1 VTNQIDELIARGE
14 IGGRTVRILE
24 TGEVDCHAYPVAPL
38 APGHVRVRTVTSAIS
53 PGTEMTYLGA
63 GATNPYLHKRW
74 DADLRLFVAGKPS
87 VDYPI
92 VFGYRAAGKVV
103 ESAAAAVP
111 VGTRIYGKWRHTE
124 LVALPVDAALDQR
137 IPDPLSFDDAVDL
150 AQMAPI
156 GMNAIAYAGDELGG
170 MPTVVF
176 GAGPVGLIVAQLAA
190 ASGASA
196 VHVVDRLAS
205 RLAIAKTC
213 GLDTLLS
220 ADGVDVARELKL
232 RLGAEGIAIVFECTG
247 STRALQEAIR
257 TVRRRGRVVAVGFY
271 QGEAAGLFLGDEFHH
286 NGVEIRSAQIGN
298 IHPAWSLALLRARVI
313 EMAVSGRVALGS
325 LPRVTFPV
333 EKAAEAFASIK
344 NPDAVLQAALAYEET
359 ARSGKTRL

>member
-24 TGEVDCHAYPVAPL
+24 TGDVDCHAYPVAPL
-38 APGHVRVRTVTSAIS
+38 PAGQVRVRTVRSAIS
-53 PGTEMTYLGA
+53 PGTEMTYIGA

-74 DADLRLFVAGKPS
+74 DPDLRVFVAGKPS
-87 VDYPI
+87 VEYPI
-92 VFGYRAAGKVV
+92 VFGYRAAGEVV
-103 ESAAAAVP
+103 ESAISAVP
-111 VGTRIYGKWRHTE
+111 LGTRVYGKWRHSE
-124 LVALPVDAALDQR
+124 LIALPADVAIEQR
-137 IPDPLSFDDAVDL
+137 IPDQLSIDDAVDL

-156 GMNAIAYAGDELGG
+156 GMNAIAYAGDELRGT
-170 MPTVVF
+170 PTVVF

-196 VHVVDRLAS
+196 VHVVDRVAS
-205 RLAIAKTC
+205 RLEIAKSC
-213 GLDTLLS
+213 HLETLLS

-232 RLGAEGIAIVFECTG
+232 RLGADAIAVVFECSG
-247 STRALQEAIR
+247 STRALQEAVR

-298 IHPAWSLALLRARVI
+298 IHPAWSTALLRARVI
-313 EMAVSGRVALGS
+313 EIALAGRLALGS

-333 EKAAEAFASIK
+333 EKAADAFAAMK
-344 NPDAVLQAALAYEET
+344 KPDTVLQAALAY
-359 ARSGKTRL
+359 

>member
-1 VTNQIDELIARGE
+1 VTTEIDELIARGAL
-14 IGGRTVRILE
+14 GGRTVRILE
-24 TGEVDCHAYPVAPL
+24 SGEVDCHEYPVAPL
-38 APGHVRVRTVTSAIS
+38 APEHVRVRTVTSAIS
-53 PGTEMTYLGA
+53 PGTEMTYIGA

-74 DADLRLFVAGKPS
+74 DPDLRVFVPGRPS
-87 VDYPI
+87 VEYPI
-92 VFGYRAAGKVV
+92 VFGYRAAGKVT
-103 ESAAAAVP
+103 ESAVAAVP

-124 LVALPVDAALDQR
+124 LVALPADVAGDQR
-137 IPDPLSFDDAVDL
+137 IPDGLSFDDGVDL

-156 GMNAIAYAGDELGG
+156 GMNAIAYAGEELRGT
-170 MPTVVF
+170 PTVVF
-176 GAGPVGLIVAQLAA
+176 GAGPVGLIVAQLAP

-205 RLAIAKTC
+205 RLQIAKTC
-213 GLDTLLS
+213 RLDTLLS

-232 RLGAEGIAIVFECTG
+232 RLGAEGIAVVFECTG

-271 QGEAAGLFLGDEFHH
+271 QGEAAGLYLGDEFHH

-298 IHPAWSLALLRARVI
+298 IHPAWSMATLRARVI
-313 EMAVSGRVALGS
+313 ELAASGHLILGD

-333 EKAAEAFASIK
+333 EKAAEAFAAVTKPAS
-344 NPDAVLQAALAYEET
+344 VLQAALAY
-359 ARSGKTRL
+359 

>member
-1 VTNQIDELIARGE
+1 MSHIDDLVSRGE

-24 TGEVDCHAYPVAPL
+24 NGEVDCHEYPVGALP
-38 APGHVRVRTVTSAIS
+38 PGHVRVRTVTTAIS
-53 PGTEMTYLGA
+53 PGTEMTYIGA

-74 DADLRLFVAGKPS
+74 DPDLRIFVAGKPS
-87 VDYPI
+87 IEYPI

-103 ESAAAAVP
+103 ESATTAVP
-111 VGTRIYGKWRHTE
+111 NGTRVYGKWRHTE
-124 LVALPVDAALDQR
+124 LVALPADVASEQR
-137 IPDPLSFDDAVDL
+137 IPDGLSFDDGVDI

-156 GMNAIAYAGDELGG
+156 GLNAIAYAGDELRGT
-170 MPTVVF
+170 PTVVF

-190 ASGASA
+190 VSGASA

-205 RLAIAKTC
+205 RLGIAKTC

-220 ADGVDVARELKL
+220 ADGVDVARDLKL
-232 RLGAEGIAIVFECTG
+232 RLGAEGVAVAFECTG
-247 STRALQEAIR
+247 STRALQESIR
-257 TVRRRGRVVAVGFY
+257 VVRRRGRVVAVGFY

-298 IHPAWSLALLRARVI
+298 IHPAWSLATFRARVLEI
-313 EMAVSGRVALGS
+313 ALGGRLALGR

-333 EKAAEAFASIK
+333 EKAADAFAAMK
-344 NPDAVLQAALAYEET
+344 TPDTVLQAALAY
-359 ARSGKTRL
+359 

>member
-1 VTNQIDELIARGE
+1 MSTQIDELIGCGE

-24 TGEVDCHAYPVAPL
+24 SGEVDCHEYRVAPL

-53 PGTEMTYLGA
+53 PGTEMTYIGA

-74 DADLRLFVAGKPS
+74 DPDLRLFVPGRPS
-87 VDYPI
+87 VEYPI

-103 ESAAAAVP
+103 DSAVPAVP
-111 VGTRIYGKWRHTE
+111 VGTRVYGKWRHTE
-124 LVALPVDAALDQR
+124 LVSLPADVAGDQR
-137 IPDPLSFDDAVDL
+137 IPDGLSFDDGVDL

-156 GMNAIAYAGDELGG
+156 GMNAIAYAGEDLRGT
-170 MPTVVF
+170 PTVVF
-176 GAGPVGLIVAQLAA
+176 GAGPVGLIVAQLAV

-205 RLAIAKTC
+205 RLEIAKTC
-213 GLDTLLS
+213 RLDTLLS
-220 ADGVDVARELKL
+220 ADGVDVARELKS

-298 IHPAWSLALLRARVI
+298 IHPAWSMATLRTRVI
-313 EMAVSGRVALGS
+313 ELAVSGRLILRG

-333 EKAAEAFASIK
+333 EKAADAFAAVTK
-344 NPDAVLQAALAYEET
+344 PETVLQAALAY
-359 ARSGKTRL
+359 

>member
-1 VTNQIDELIARGE
+1 VTRQIDDLIARGE

-24 TGEVDCHAYPVAPL
+24 SGDVDCHAYPVAPL
-38 APGHVRVRTVTSAIS
+38 GPGHVRVRTVRSAIS
-53 PGTEMTYLGA
+53 PGTELTYIGA

-74 DADLRLFVAGKPS
+74 DPDLRVFVAGKPS
-87 VDYPI
+87 VEYPI
-92 VFGYRAAGKVV
+92 VFGYRAAGEVV
-103 ESAAAAVP
+103 ESTASAAP
-111 VGTRIYGKWRHTE
+111 VGARVYGKWRHTE
-124 LVALPVDAALDQR
+124 FVALPADVAIEQR
-137 IPDPLSFDDAVDL
+137 IPDGLSFDDAVDL

-156 GMNAIAYAGDELGG
+156 GMNAIAYAGDELRGS
-170 MPTVVF
+170 PTVVF

-205 RLAIAKTC
+205 RLEIAKTC
-213 GLDTLLS
+213 RLDTLLS

-232 RLGAEGIAIVFECTG
+232 RLGADAIAVVFECSG
-247 STRALQEAIR
+247 STRALQEAVR

-298 IHPAWSLALLRARVI
+298 IHPAWSTALLRARVI
-313 EMAVSGRVALGS
+313 EIALAGRLALGG

-333 EKAAEAFASIK
+333 EKAADAFAAMK
-344 NPDAVLQAALAYEET
+344 KPDTVLQAALAY
-359 ARSGKTRL
+359 

>member
-1 VTNQIDELIARGE
+1 MSHIDDLVSRGE

-24 TGEVDCHAYPVAPL
+24 NGEVDCHEYPVGALP
-38 APGHVRVRTVTSAIS
+38 PGHVRVRTVTTAIS
-53 PGTEMTYLGA
+53 PGTEMTYIGA

-74 DADLRLFVAGKPS
+74 DPDLRIFVAGKPS
-87 VDYPI
+87 IEYPI

-103 ESAAAAVP
+103 ESATTAVP
-111 VGTRIYGKWRHTE
+111 NGTRVYGKWRHTE
-124 LVALPVDAALDQR
+124 LVALPADVASEQR
-137 IPDPLSFDDAVDL
+137 IPDGLSFDDGVDI

-156 GMNAIAYAGDELGG
+156 GLNAIAYAGDELRGT
-170 MPTVVF
+170 PTVVF

-190 ASGASA
+190 VSGASA

-205 RLAIAKTC
+205 RLGIAKTC

-220 ADGVDVARELKL
+220 ADGVDVARDLKL
-232 RLGAEGIAIVFECTG
+232 RLGAEGVAVAFECTG

-257 TVRRRGRVVAVGFY
+257 VVRRRGRVVAVGFY

-298 IHPAWSLALLRARVI
+298 IHPAWSLATFRARVLEI
-313 EMAVSGRVALGS
+313 ALGGRLALGR

-333 EKAAEAFASIK
+333 EKAADAFATMK
-344 NPDAVLQAALAYEET
+344 TPDTVLQAALAY
-359 ARSGKTRL
+359 

>member
-1 VTNQIDELIARGE
+1 VTAQIDELVARGE

-24 TGEVDCHAYPVAPL
+24 TGAVDCQAYPVASL

-53 PGTEMTYLGA
+53 PGTEMTYIGA

-74 DADLRLFVAGKPS
+74 DPDLRVFVAGTPS
-87 VDYPI
+87 VEYPI

-103 ESAAAAVP
+103 ESAAPEIP
-111 VGTRIYGKWRHTE
+111 VGTGVYGKWRHTE
-124 LVALPVDAALDQR
+124 LVALPVDVATDQR
-137 IPDPLSFDDAVDL
+137 IPDGLTFDDAVDL

-156 GMNAIAYAGDELGG
+156 GMNAIAFAGEELRGT
-170 MPTVVF
+170 PAVVV

-196 VHVVDRLAS
+196 VFVVDRIAS
-205 RLAIAKTC
+205 RLQIAKAC
-213 GLDTLLS
+213 GFETLLS
-220 ADGVDVARELKL
+220 AKRTDVARELKQ
-232 RLGAEGIAIVFECTG
+232 RLGAEGIAVVFECSG

-271 QGEAAGLFLGDEFHH
+271 QGEATGLFLGDEFHH

-298 IHPAWSLALLRARVI
+298 IHPSWSMVTLRERVI
-313 EMAVSGRVALGS
+313 ELATSGRLALGG
-325 LPRVTFPV
+325 LPRVTYPV
-333 EKAAEAFASIK
+333 ERAADAFAAVRK
-344 NPDAVLQAALAYEET
+344 PETVLQAALAY
-359 ARSGKTRL
+359 

>member
-1 VTNQIDELIARGE
+1 MTTRHIDELVARGE

-24 TGEVDCHAYPVAPL
+24 SGEVDCHEYPVAPL

-53 PGTEMTYLGA
+53 PGTEMTYVGA

-74 DADLRLFVAGKPS
+74 DPELRLFVLGKPS
-87 VDYPI
+87 VEYPI
-92 VFGYRAAGKVV
+92 VFGYRAAGEVV
-103 ESAAAAVP
+103 ESSAPAVP
-111 VGTRIYGKWRHTE
+111 VGTRVYGKWRHTE
-124 LVALPVDAALDQR
+124 LIALTAEVAGAQR
-137 IPDPLSFDDAVDL
+137 IPDGLSFDDAVDL

-156 GMNAIAYAGDELGG
+156 GMNAIAYAGDELRGT
-170 MPTVVF
+170 PTVVF

-190 ASGASA
+190 ASGAAA
-196 VHVVDRLAS
+196 VHVIDRLAS
-205 RLAIAKTC
+205 RLEIATTC

-220 ADGVDVARELKL
+220 TDGIDVARELKL
-232 RLGAEGIAIVFECTG
+232 RVGAEGIAVVFECTG

-286 NGVEIRSAQIGN
+286 NGVEIRSAQISN
-298 IHPAWSLALLRARVI
+298 IHPDWSMATLRARVI
-313 EMAVSGRVALGS
+313 ELALGGRLALGG

-333 EKAAEAFASIK
+333 GKAADAFAAVTK
-344 NPDAVLQAALAYEET
+344 PATVLQAALAY
-359 ARSGKTRL
+359 

>member
-1 VTNQIDELIARGE
+1 MTNQIDELIARGE

-24 TGEVDCHAYPVAPL
+24 TGDVDCHSYPVAPL
-38 APGHVRVRTVTSAIS
+38 PLGHVRVRTVSSAIS
-53 PGTEMTYLGA
+53 PGTEMTYIGA

-74 DADLRLFVAGKPS
+74 DPDLRVFAAGKSS
-87 VDYPI
+87 VEYPI
-92 VFGYRAAGKVV
+92 VFGYRAAGEVA
-103 ESAAAAVP
+103 ESATRAVP
-111 VGTRIYGKWRHTE
+111 VGTRVYGKWRHTE
-124 LVALPVDAALDQR
+124 LVALPADVALDQR
-137 IPDPLSFDDAVDL
+137 IPDRLSFDDAVDL

-156 GMNAIAYAGDELGG
+156 GMNAIAYAGEELRGT
-170 MPTVVF
+170 PTVVF

-205 RLAIAKTC
+205 RLEIAKTC
-213 GLDTLLS
+213 RLDTLLS

-232 RLGAEGIAIVFECTG
+232 RLGAEAVAVVFECSG
-247 STRALQEAIR
+247 STRALHEAIR

-298 IHPAWSLALLRARVI
+298 IHPAWSIALLRAQVI
-313 EMAVSGRVALGS
+313 EIALAGRVALGS
-325 LPRVTFPV
+325 LPRVMFPV
-333 EKAAEAFASIK
+333 EKAADAFAAMRK
-344 NPDAVLQAALAYEET
+344 PDTVLQAALAY
-359 ARSGKTRL
+359 

>member
-1 VTNQIDELIARGE
+1 VTSQIDDLIARGE

-24 TGEVDCHAYPVAPL
+24 TGDVDCHAYPVAPL
-38 APGHVRVRTVTSAIS
+38 QRGHVRVRTVSSAIS
-53 PGTEMTYLGA
+53 PGTEMTYIGA

-74 DADLRLFVAGKPS
+74 DPDLRVFVAGKPS
-87 VDYPI
+87 VEYPI
-92 VFGYRAAGKVV
+92 VFGYRAAGEVV
-103 ESAAAAVP
+103 DGAGSIVP
-111 VGTRIYGKWRHTE
+111 VGARGFGKWRHTE
-124 LVALPVDAALDQR
+124 LVALPADVAIEQR
-137 IPDPLSFDDAVDL
+137 IPDGLSFHDGVDL

-156 GMNAIAYAGDELGG
+156 GMNAIAYAGDELRGP
-170 MPTVVF
+170 PTVVF

-205 RLAIAKTC
+205 RLEIAKTC
-213 GLDTLLS
+213 RLETLLS
-220 ADGVDVARELKL
+220 ADGVDVAHELKL
-232 RLGAEGIAIVFECTG
+232 RLGAESIAVAFECSG

-271 QGEAAGLFLGDEFHH
+271 QGEATGLFLGDEFHH

-298 IHPAWSLALLRARVI
+298 IHPAWSMPSLRARVI
-313 EMAVSGRVALGS
+313 ELALGGRLMLGG

-333 EKAAEAFASIK
+333 EKAADAFAAMK
-344 NPDAVLQAALAYEET
+344 RPDSLLQAALAY
-359 ARSGKTRL
+359 

>member
-1 VTNQIDELIARGE
+1 VTSQIDELIARGE

-24 TGEVDCHAYPVAPL
+24 AGAVDCHEYPVAPL
-38 APGHVRVRTVTSAIS
+38 PAGHVRVRTVTSAIS
-53 PGTEMTYLGA
+53 PGTEMTYIGA

-74 DADLRLFVAGKPS
+74 DPDLRVFVAGKPS
-87 VDYPI
+87 VEYPI
-92 VFGYRAAGKVV
+92 VFGYRAAGEVV
-103 ESAAAAVP
+103 DGGTSAVP
-111 VGTRIYGKWRHTE
+111 VGTRVYGKWRHTE
-124 LVALPVDAALDQR
+124 LVALPGEVAIEQR
-137 IPDPLSFDDAVDL
+137 VPDGLSFDDAVDL

-156 GMNAIAYAGDELGG
+156 GMNAIAYAGDELRGT
-170 MPTVVF
+170 PTVVF

-196 VHVVDRLAS
+196 VYVIDRLAS
-205 RLAIAKTC
+205 RLEIAKSC
-213 GLDTLLS
+213 RLETLLS

-232 RLGAEGIAIVFECTG
+232 RLGAEGIAVVFECSG

-257 TVRRRGRVVAVGFY
+257 TARRRGRVVAVGFY

-298 IHPAWSLALLRARVI
+298 IHPAWSMALLRARVI
-313 EMAVSGRVALGS
+313 EIALSGRLALGG

-333 EKAAEAFASIK
+333 DKAADAFAAIK
-344 NPDAVLQAALAYEET
+344 KPDTVLQAALAY
-359 ARSGKTRL
+359 